1 MALQVHGFS
10 RYLKSI
16 ADTVVNGC
24 DEIIIVMDNLSAR
37 KTNTIA
43 TNLYISVLCNEVLLA
58 IIVIL
63 IITIIC

>member
-43 TNLYISVLCNEVLLA
+43 TNLYISVLCMKFY
-58 IIVIL
+58 
-63 IITIIC
+63 